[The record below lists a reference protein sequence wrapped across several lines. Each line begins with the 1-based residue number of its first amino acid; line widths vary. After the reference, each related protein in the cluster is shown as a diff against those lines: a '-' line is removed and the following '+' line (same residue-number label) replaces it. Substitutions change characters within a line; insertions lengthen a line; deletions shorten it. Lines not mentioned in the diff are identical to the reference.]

1 MNGRK
6 GKPAWSVYA
15 GKVYHISPYL
25 KFHPGGE
32 GQLMRAAGKDGEKLF
47 MEAHPWVNWENMMS
61 SCLVGV
67 LVSETEAVEDE
78 GLEGMD

>member
-1 MNGRK
+1 M
-6 GKPAWSVYA
+6 
-15 GKVYHISPYL
+15 YHISPYL

-47 MEAHPWVNWENMMS
+47 MEAHPWVNWENMMT